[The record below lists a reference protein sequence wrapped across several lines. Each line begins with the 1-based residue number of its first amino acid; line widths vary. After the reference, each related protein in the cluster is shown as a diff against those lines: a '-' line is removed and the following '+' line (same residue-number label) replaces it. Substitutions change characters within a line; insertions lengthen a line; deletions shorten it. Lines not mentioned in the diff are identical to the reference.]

1 MQQMD
6 YIVIGGGSSGCA
18 VAGRLSELSDAS
30 VLLLE
35 AGGNGDS
42 WIVNTPLAF
51 VLMSP
56 NKINNWAFNTI
67 PQKGLNGR
75 IGYQPR
81 GKVLGGSSAINAMVY
96 IRGHRDDFDHW
107 ADLGNKGWSY
117 RDVLPYFKK
126 AEHNH
131 NFNDAWHGQ
140 NGPLHVSRPQSD
152 NPFQQRFLDAAQQA
166 GFKLTADFNGAEQ
179 EGASLYQAT
188 QNNGQRCSSY
198 HAYIKP
204 NLNRKNLHI
213 TTGALVQRI
222 IFEGKR
228 AVGVEYKKDG
238 QIQVV
243 YARREVILSAGALQS
258 PQLLLLSGIGDSTE
272 LAQHLIPLVHHLPG
286 VGKNLQ
292 DHADL
297 ILGYKSNSRDLFGV
311 SVRGMFKLAKD
322 ILHYRKTRRGLVS
335 SNLAEGGVFV
345 KTDPSFKQPNIQLI
359 FALGLVDDH
368 ARAFH
373 YGHGISCHVCL
384 LRPKSTGRVGL
395 QDNNPDSPPQID
407 PNYFEHAE
415 DIEQMVA
422 GYKAAQRLMSAPALA
437 RYITKDVFSS
447 HVKTD
452 DDIRQLLRQRVDTLY
467 HVAGTCKMGVDAMA
481 VVDPSLKVH
490 GITGLRVVD
499 ASVMP
504 SMIGGNTNAASI
516 MIGEKAADLIKQDW
530 ANMLDLTP
538 SSTLHS

>member
-18 VAGRLSELSDAS
+18 VAGRLSELPDAS

-35 AGGNGDS
+35 AGGDGDS

-56 NKINNWAFNTI
+56 NKINNWAFDTI

-96 IRGHRDDFDHW
+96 IRGHRDDYDHW
-107 ADLGNKGWSY
+107 ASLGNKGWSY
-117 RDVLPYFKK
+117 QDVLPYFKK

-131 NFNDAWHGQ
+131 NFNNEYHGQ
-140 NGPLHVSRPQSD
+140 SGPLHVSRPQSD

-166 GFKLTADFNGAEQ
+166 GFKQTEDFNGAEQ

-204 NLNRKNLHI
+204 NLGRSNLHI
-213 TTGALVQRI
+213 ETGALVQRI

-228 AVGVEYKKDG
+228 AVGVEYKKGD
-238 QIQVV
+238 QVHVV
-243 YARREVILSAGALQS
+243 YARHEVILSAGALQS
-258 PQLLLLSGIGDSTE
+258 PQLLMLSGIGDSAE
-272 LAQHLIPLVHHLPG
+272 LAQHQIPVVHHLPG

-311 SVRGMFKLAKD
+311 SVRGMFKLARD
-322 ILHYRKTRRGLVS
+322 ILHYRKTRRGLIS
-335 SNLAEGGVFV
+335 SNLAEGGIFV
-345 KTDPSFKQPNIQLI
+345 KTDPSFKQPNIQII

-384 LRPKSTGRVGL
+384 LRPRSTGRVGL
-395 QDNNPDSPPQID
+395 YDNNPDSPPLID
-407 PNYFEHAE
+407 PNYFEHEE
-415 DIEQMVA
+415 DLQQMVD
-422 GYKAAQRLMSAPALA
+422 GYKAAQRLMNAPALA
-437 RYITKDVFSS
+437 SFVTKDVFSS

-467 HVAGTCKMGVDAMA
+467 HVAGTCKMGVDDMA
-481 VVDPSLKVH
+481 VVDASLKVR
-490 GITGLRVVD
+490 GIQGLRVVD
-499 ASVMP
+499 ASVIP
-504 SMIGGNTNAASI
+504 SMIGGNTNAACI

-530 ANMLDLTP
+530 ASVLDVTAA
-538 SSTLHS
+538 STLHS

>member
-18 VAGRLSELSDAS
+18 VAGRLSELPEAS

-35 AGGNGDS
+35 AGGDGDS

-56 NKINNWAFNTI
+56 NKINNWAFDTI

-96 IRGHRDDFDHW
+96 IRGHKDDYDHW
-107 ADLGNKGWSY
+107 ASLGNKGWSY
-117 RDVLPYFKK
+117 QDVLPYFKK

-131 NFNDAWHGQ
+131 NFNNEYHGQ
-140 NGPLHVSRPQSD
+140 QGPLHVSRPQSD

-166 GFKLTADFNGAEQ
+166 GFKQTDDFNGAEQ

-188 QNNGQRCSSY
+188 QNNGQRCSAY

-204 NLNRKNLHI
+204 NLSRNNLHI
-213 TTGALVQRI
+213 ETGAMVQRI

-228 AVGVEYKKDG
+228 AVGVQYKKGD
-238 QIQVV
+238 QVHVV

-258 PQLLLLSGIGDSTE
+258 PQILLLSGVGDRAE
-272 LAQHLIPLVHHLPG
+272 LEQHQIPVVHHLPG

-297 ILGYKSNSRDLFGV
+297 ILGYKSSSRDLFGV
-311 SVRGMFKLAKD
+311 SIRGMFKLAKD
-322 ILHYRKTRRGLVS
+322 ILHYRKTRRGLIS
-335 SNLAEGGVFV
+335 SNLAEGGIFV
-345 KTDPSFKQPNIQLI
+345 KTDPSFKQPNIQII

-384 LRPKSTGRVGL
+384 LRPKSSGRVGL
-395 QDNNPDSPPQID
+395 YDNNPDSPPLID
-407 PNYFEHAE
+407 PNYFEHEE
-415 DIEQMVA
+415 DLQQMVD

-437 RYITKDVFSS
+437 SFITKDVFSS

-467 HVAGTCKMGVDAMA
+467 HVAGTCKMGVDTLA

-490 GITGLRVVD
+490 GIQGLRVVD
-499 ASVMP
+499 ASVIP
-504 SMIGGNTNAASI
+504 SMIGGNTNAACI

-530 ANMLDLTP
+530 TSVVDITAA
-538 SSTLHS
+538 STLHS

>member
-18 VAGRLSELSDAS
+18 VAGRLSELKEAS

-56 NKINNWAFNTI
+56 NKINNWAFDTI

-96 IRGHRDDFDHW
+96 IRGHKNDYDRW

-117 RDVLPYFKK
+117 QDVLPYFKK

-131 NFNDAWHGQ
+131 NFDNEWHGQ

-166 GFKLTADFNGAEQ
+166 GFQLTEDFNGAEQ

-188 QNNGQRCSSY
+188 QNNGQRCSAY

-204 NLNRKNLHI
+204 NLNRKNLHVE
-213 TTGALVQRI
+213 TGAMVQRI

-228 AVGVEYKKDG
+228 AVGVQYKKND
-238 QIQVV
+238 QIHVV

-258 PQLLLLSGIGDSTE
+258 PQILLLSGIGDRAE
-272 LAQHLIPLVHHLPG
+272 LEQHQVPVVHHLPG

-297 ILGYKSNSRDLFGV
+297 ILGYKSSSRDLFGV

-322 ILHYRKTRRGLVS
+322 ILHYRKTRRGLIS
-335 SNLAEGGVFV
+335 SNLAEGGIFV
-345 KTDPSFKQPNIQLI
+345 KTDPSFKQPNIQII

-384 LRPKSTGRVGL
+384 LHPKSSGRVGL
-395 QDNNPDSPPQID
+395 YDNNPDSPPLID
-407 PNYFEHAE
+407 PNYFEHEE
-415 DIEQMVA
+415 DLQQMVD
-422 GYKAAQRLMSAPALA
+422 GYKAAQRLMRAPALA
-437 RYITKDVFSS
+437 GFITKDVFSS

-467 HVAGTCKMGVDAMA
+467 HVAGTCKMGVDELA

-490 GITGLRVVD
+490 GIQGLRVVD
-499 ASVMP
+499 ASVIP
-504 SMIGGNTNAASI
+504 SMIGGNTNAACI

-530 ANMLDLTP
+530 TSVVDITAA
-538 SSTLHS
+538 STLHS

>member
-18 VAGRLSELSDAS
+18 VAGRLSELPNAS

-35 AGGNGDS
+35 AGGEGDN

-96 IRGHRDDFDHW
+96 VRGHRDDYDHW
-107 ADLGNKGWSY
+107 AALGNSGWSY
-117 RDVLPYFKK
+117 QDVLPYFKK

-152 NPFQQRFLDAAQQA
+152 NPFQQRFLSAAQQA
-166 GFKLTADFNGAEQ
+166 GFKANADFNGAEQ
-179 EGASLYQAT
+179 EGAGLYQAT
-188 QNNGQRCSSY
+188 QNNGQRCSAY

-204 NLNRKNLHI
+204 HLKRSNLHI
-213 TTGALVQRI
+213 ETGAMVQRI

-228 AVGVEYKKDG
+228 AVGVQYQKNG
-238 QIQVV
+238 QMHVV

-258 PQLLLLSGIGDSTE
+258 PQLLMLSGIGDRDE
-272 LAQHLIPLVHHLPG
+272 LKQHNIALVQHLPG

-297 ILGYKSNSRDLFGV
+297 ILGYKSSSRDLFGV

-322 ILHYRKTRRGLVS
+322 ILHYRKTRRGLLS
-335 SNLAEGGVFV
+335 SNLAEGGIFV
-345 KTDPSFKQPNIQLI
+345 KTDPSFRQPNIQII

-384 LRPKSTGRVGL
+384 LRPKSTGRVSL
-395 QDNNPDSPPQID
+395 QDSNPASPPLID
-407 PNYFEHAE
+407 PNYFEHEE

-422 GYKAAQRLMSAPALA
+422 GYKAAQRLMHAPALA
-437 RYITKDVFSS
+437 SFITKDVFSS

-467 HVAGTCKMGVDAMA
+467 HVAGTCKMGVDDMA
-481 VVDPSLKVH
+481 VVDANLKVH
-490 GITGLRVVD
+490 GIEGLRVVD

-504 SMIGGNTNAASI
+504 SMIGGNTNAATI
-516 MIGEKAADLIKQDW
+516 MIGEKAADMIKLDW
-530 ANMLDLTP
+530 AKVVDITGSNA
-538 SSTLHS
+538 LHS

>member
-18 VAGRLSELSDAS
+18 VAGRLSELPDAS

-35 AGGNGDS
+35 AGGDGDS
-42 WIVNTPLAF
+42 WIINTPLAF

-56 NKINNWAFNTI
+56 NKINNWAFDTI

-96 IRGHRDDFDHW
+96 IRGHRDDYDHW
-107 ADLGNKGWSY
+107 ASLGNKGWSY
-117 RDVLPYFKK
+117 QDVLPYFKK

-131 NFNDAWHGQ
+131 NFNNEYHGQ

-166 GFKLTADFNGAEQ
+166 GFKQTEDFNGAEQ

-204 NLNRKNLHI
+204 NLGRSNLHI
-213 TTGALVQRI
+213 ETGALVQRI

-228 AVGVEYKKDG
+228 AVGVEYKKGD
-238 QIQVV
+238 QVHVV
-243 YARREVILSAGALQS
+243 YARHEVILSAGALQS
-258 PQLLLLSGIGDSTE
+258 PQLLMLSGIGDSAE
-272 LAQHLIPLVHHLPG
+272 LAQHQIPAVHHLPG

-311 SVRGMFKLAKD
+311 SVRGMFKLARD
-322 ILHYRKTRRGLVS
+322 ILHYRKTRRGLIS
-335 SNLAEGGVFV
+335 SNLAEGGIFV
-345 KTDPSFKQPNIQLI
+345 KTDPSFKQPNIQII

-395 QDNNPDSPPQID
+395 YDNNPDSPPLID
-407 PNYFEHAE
+407 PNYFEHEE
-415 DIEQMVA
+415 DLQQMVD
-422 GYKAAQRLMSAPALA
+422 GYKAAQRLMNAPALA
-437 RYITKDVFSS
+437 SFVTKDVFSS

-467 HVAGTCKMGVDAMA
+467 HVAGTCKMGVDDMA
-481 VVDPSLKVH
+481 VVDASLKVR
-490 GITGLRVVD
+490 GIQGLRVVD
-499 ASVMP
+499 ASVIP
-504 SMIGGNTNAASI
+504 SMIGGNTNAACI

-530 ANMLDLTP
+530 ASVLEVTAA
-538 SSTLHS
+538 STLHS